1 MKMFIDD
8 NEIEELKIED
18 IVKSEDKGIVISRSN
33 TGSKGKVNSE
43 LQKEFAAIDA
53 LELGIVKSGE
63 INDVCFKSAA
73 LYEKGVHVD
82 PDTKTNILNY
92 KYQIEDKATTKLM
105 ETLNLF
111 DPSDIEKPL
120 DLIHAADRLSSI
132 VERVSGKDKTNS
144 GQQVHLHLYNPTQKK
159 IDSYDVIDV

>member
-1 MKMFIDD
+1 MKIFIDD
-8 NEIEELKIED
+8 LEIEELKIED
-18 IVKSEDKGIVISRSN
+18 SLKSDDKGILKQNNR
-33 TGSKGKVNSE
+33 GRPEGKTNSE

-73 LYEKGVHVD
+73 LYRDGENVA
-82 PDTKTNILNY
+82 PETKTAILNH

-105 ETLNLF
+105 QTLDLF
-111 DPSDIEKPL
+111 DPSDIEKPI
-120 DLIHAADRLSSI
+120 DLIMAADKLSSI
-132 VERVSGKDKTNS
+132 VERVSGKDKLNS

-159 IDSYDVIDV
+159 ISSYDVIDV